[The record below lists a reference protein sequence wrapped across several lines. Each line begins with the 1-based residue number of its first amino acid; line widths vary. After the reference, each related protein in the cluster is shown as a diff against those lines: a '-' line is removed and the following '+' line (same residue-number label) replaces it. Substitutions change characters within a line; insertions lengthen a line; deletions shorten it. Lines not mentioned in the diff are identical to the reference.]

1 MNNIGRAFSFMFE
14 DKGWLGKIVIGG
26 LFCLLSLVVVGIPF
40 VFGYMLEMT
49 KRSSENKEIPLPE
62 WDNLGDKFIRGL
74 VYFVI
79 ILIYSLPGLILYF
92 IPCIGS
98 FCLGPLWC
106 LVILFVMPYITVKY
120 SLTGNFG
127 DAFQFNEIVN
137 FIKLNLTNVFI
148 VVLLS
153 IALSVIS
160 HFGAL
165 LLIVGIFFAW
175 FWAIL
180 GISYLYGQLYYAAQ
194 KAEVKPVSSQA

>member
-40 VFGYMLEMT
+40 VLGYMLEMT

-74 VYFVI
+74 VYFI
-79 ILIYSLPGLILYF
+79 ILLIYCLPGLILYL
-92 IPCIGS
+92 IPCVGS
-98 FCLGPLWC
+98 FCLEPLWC
-106 LVILFVMPYITVKY
+106 LVVLFVAPYITVKY

-127 DAFQFNEIVN
+127 DAFQFNEIIN
-137 FIKLNLTNVFI
+137 FIKLNFTNVFV

-160 HFGAL
+160 HFGVL
-165 LLIVGIFFAW
+165 LLVVGMFFAW

-180 GISYLYGQLYYAAQ
+180 GISYLYGQLYSAAQ
-194 KAEVKPVSSQA
+194 KAEVKSVPK

>member
-40 VFGYMLEMT
+40 VFGYMLEMA

-74 VYFVI
+74 IYFVI
-79 ILIYSLPGLILYF
+79 LIIYSLPGLILYF

-98 FCLGPLWC
+98 FCLGPLWW
-106 LVILFVMPYITVKY
+106 LVVLFVTPYITVKY

-137 FIKLNLTNVFI
+137 FIKLNFTNVFI
-148 VVLLS
+148 VVLMS

-160 HFGAL
+160 HFGVL
-165 LLIVGIFFAW
+165 LLVVGIFFAW

-180 GISYLYGQLYYAAQ
+180 GISYLYGQLYSVAQ
-194 KAEVKPVSSQA
+194 KAEVKPVSSQT